1 MKDRPTIKVATVGTL
16 VRAYRRASGIS
27 QKNLAGMVGISRATL
42 NYLESG
48 RDIEI
53 GAAKL
58 LALLAVLGVPFGLP
72 SEVDCA
78 SDDAALD
85 EVARAVSGK
94 GRKKL
99 PRKVLVE
106 ALASGRVPVGFE
118 PHIAHVVE
126 SASEPA
132 VLAMV
137 RAVSASAGMP
147 AAAVWKNGRSLA
159 ASVGSSRKVW
169 QSRD

>member
-1 MKDRPTIKVATVGTL
+1 MTVAAVGTL

-27 QKNLAGMVGISRATL
+27 QKDLAAMVGISRATL

-58 LALLAVLGVPFGLP
+58 LALLTALGVPLGLP
-72 SEVDCA
+72 SEVDRA
-78 SDDAALD
+78 GDDAILD
-85 EVARAVSGK
+85 GVAKAASGK

-106 ALASGRVPVGFE
+106 ALSSGRMPVGYE
-118 PHIAHVVE
+118 GHIAHVVE
-126 SASEPA
+126 TAAEPA

-137 RAVSASAGMP
+137 RSVSASAGLP
-147 AAAVWKNGRSLA
+147 AAAVWRNGRSLA
-159 ASVGSSRKVW
+159 KAAGSSRSVW
-169 QSRD
+169 LAVG

>member
-1 MKDRPTIKVATVGTL
+1 MPV
-16 VRAYRRASGIS
+16 
-27 QKNLAGMVGISRATL
+27 
-42 NYLESG
+42 
-48 RDIEI
+48 
-53 GAAKL
+53 
-58 LALLAVLGVPFGLP
+58 GLP
-72 SEVDCA
+72 SEVDRA

-85 EVARAVSGK
+85 EVARGVSGK